1 MTGLRRDGTMFDY
14 ALHEVKQTSLSFHIE
29 FLSTILSE
37 AQQVSYMNVLQP
49 MHIMINGE
57 DAAGTKEAADFLRKL
72 IKEQVNIVI
81 HHKYVTKELASMKI
95 HLMYY
100 SYIAICRWKTQM
112 GPEWWH

>member
-14 ALHEVKQTSLSFHIE
+14 ARHEVKQLVFQIE
-29 FLSTILSE
+29 FLSTILNN

-72 IKEQVNIVI
+72 IKEQVNNVI
-81 HHKYVTKELASMKI
+81 HQRTCFDENPSHVPL
-95 HLMYY
+95 
-100 SYIAICRWKTQM
+100 
-112 GPEWWH
+112 